1 MLILYVHGILV
12 CWGTQEGRELFSI
25 EKPKLLE
32 VTLSGNEA
40 SGFPVR
46 RESRR
51 VSEEALKCVSADIHI
66 TPTDSP
72 LDRRSHRILGNH
84 MEVEKHGRA
93 HAY

>member
-1 MLILYVHGILV
+1 MLIVYVYCILV
-12 CWGTQEGRELFSI
+12 CWGTEEGRELFSI

-40 SGFPVR
+40 SRFPVR

-66 TPTDSP
+66 TLPDSP
-72 LDRRSHRILGNH
+72 LDKSHRILGNH

-93 HAY
+93 HEY